1 MLGPRL
7 PYNPIKVHTRRLN
20 KARWQSFALVLAR
33 VQYRLV
39 GCIYTPNLCYIM
51 TIMPLRARD
60 IRRIFRAVGHFIQV
74 GMYKLPTLS
83 DSWSGRYP
91 EGTAVTFGSAVDL
104 RSLPWTFGSSWRPS
118 ASSTHLRAHLP
129 TFGRRGDLR
138 APATFGSLGSRVA
151 AFGQPP
157 TSETAIPNTS
167 IVCATYHQLLQISV
181 VFAKFPLEFLYTRH
195 AYSLT
200 NWWSKL
206 IKFVF

>member
-1 MLGPRL
+1 MASILNMLVYCSTNWHDTWQSPDLHWLEVVLTYFKASCCLCASKDILLGSRL
-7 PYNPIKVHTRRLN
+7 LYNPIKVHTRRLN

-91 EGTAVTFGSAVDL
+91 KGTVVTFGSAVDL
-104 RSLPWTFGSSWRPS
+104 R
-118 ASSTHLRAHLP
+118 
-129 TFGRRGDLR
+129 
-138 APATFGSLGSRVA
+138 
-151 AFGQPP
+151 
-157 TSETAIPNTS
+157 
-167 IVCATYHQLLQISV
+167 
-181 VFAKFPLEFLYTRH
+181 
-195 AYSLT
+195 
-200 NWWSKL
+200 
-206 IKFVF
+206 